1 MGNGVFLSLPHKMD
15 VYTRTTTT
23 NNAGQITTTYTKA
36 ATIKS
41 LYQAM
46 SSERRVYPY
55 VDNVDEIEFY
65 ISHRDQQYATYNNRI
80 QNVLDRFGN
89 VIEAGPVEIVNIHK
103 QIGLNG
109 KVRQI
114 LLTCRKV
121 VEGA

>member
-1 MGNGVFLSLPHKMD
+1 MD
-15 VYTRTTTT
+15 IYTRTTTT

-36 ATIKS
+36 ATVRS

-46 SSERRVYPY
+46 ASERRVYPY
-55 VDNVDEIEFY
+55 IDNVDEIEFY

-80 QNVLDRFGN
+80 QNVVDRFGN

-103 QIGLNG
+103 QVGLNG

-121 VEGA
+121 VENA

>member
-41 LYQAM
+41 LFQSM

-80 QNVLDRFGN
+80 QNVVDRFGN

-109 KVRQI
+109 KIRQI

-121 VEGA
+121 VENA

>member
-1 MGNGVFLSLPHKMD
+1 MANGIFLSLPHKMD
-15 VYTRTTTT
+15 IYTRTTTT

-36 ATIKS
+36 ATVRS

-46 SSERRVYPY
+46 ASERRVYPY
-55 VDNVDEIEFY
+55 IDNVDEIEFY

-80 QNVLDRFGN
+80 QNVVDRFGN

-103 QIGLNG
+103 QVGLNG

-121 VEGA
+121 VENA